1 MPEEPP
7 ELAERI
13 RHEARVVGLRD
24 FRTPSLEAVE
34 ARRMQLWIITTILLV
49 AISAGLALLS
59 WLPAPDG
66 SWLSPKGLR
75 WGVVILSIAFCAYAI
90 EKELHLRRL
99 ARLLI
104 DERILSTALSNR
116 LHELALILDA
126 GRAMNSVLEL
136 DAVLDAIL
144 RSATELLEAG
154 SGSIMLVDG
163 RELETICSIGNDAA
177 KGHRVRFGQAIA
189 GHVALTLEPL
199 LISGPADADAFP
211 GLIARELAVE
221 SAMCVPLVHREE
233 LTGVLNVN
241 AQGGRLYTEYDL
253 RALSLFAEQAAG
265 AIANA
270 RLYEAERKHVIELME
285 LDRLKTQFIDLVTHE
300 LRTPL
305 TAIVAASEMAKR
317 PEMGDEQPE
326 LLDIIERNGKHIAV
340 MLDEL
345 LMSVRLDQ
353 NRGVG
358 PLATVDVAE
367 LARNVARDLELTGRP
382 VFLDAPSSAP
392 ILSNADAL
400 SRVFVNLLDNA
411 HKYGAAPVRML
422 IEPTAGG
429 VIVWVIDSGR
439 GIAPEDRERVFD
451 RFARLR
457 QVHGKP
463 GLGLGLSIVR
473 GLANAFGGS
482 VRIEDAPGGGAAFRV
497 ELPAIPAHQQ
507 AG

>member
-7 ELAERI
+7 ELTERI

-34 ARRMQLWIITTILLV
+34 SRRMQLWIITTILLV
-49 AISAGLALLS
+49 AISAGVALLS
-59 WLPAPDG
+59 WLPAVTVT
-66 SWLSPKGLR
+66 WLTPKGLR
-75 WGVVILSIAFCAYAI
+75 WGVVVLSVAFCAYAI

-99 ARLLI
+99 SRLLI

-116 LHELALILDA
+116 LHELKLILEA

-136 DAVLDAIL
+136 EAVLDTIL
-144 RSATELLEAG
+144 RSATELLQAG

-163 RELETICSIGNDAA
+163 RELETICSLGNDAA
-177 KGHRVRFGQAIA
+177 RGHRVRIGQSIA
-189 GHVALTLEPL
+189 GHVALSLEPL
-199 LISGPADADAFP
+199 LISGRADAEAFP
-211 GLIARELAVE
+211 GLVRRELAVE
-221 SAMCVPLVHREE
+221 SAMSVPLVHREA

-241 AQGGRLYTEYDL
+241 AERDREFTEYDL
-253 RALSLFAEQAAG
+253 RAISLFAEQAAG

-270 RLYEAERKHVIELME
+270 RLYEAERRHVIELME

-317 PEMGDEQPE
+317 PQLEDDRPE
-326 LLDIIERNGKHIAV
+326 LLDIIERNGKHIAA

-353 NRGVG
+353 NRGIG

-367 LARNVARDLELTGRP
+367 LARNVVREFELTGRP
-382 VFLDAPSSAP
+382 VFLDTPSSAP
-392 ILSNADAL
+392 ILSNLDAL
-400 SRVFVNLLDNA
+400 RRVFHNLLDNA

-429 VIVWVIDSGR
+429 VIVWVIDAGG
-439 GIAPEDRERVFD
+439 GIPPEDRERVFD

-473 GLANAFGGS
+473 SLAIAFGGS

>member
-1 MPEEPP
+1 
-7 ELAERI
+7 
-13 RHEARVVGLRD
+13 
-24 FRTPSLEAVE
+24 
-34 ARRMQLWIITTILLV
+34 
-49 AISAGLALLS
+49 
-59 WLPAPDG
+59 
-66 SWLSPKGLR
+66 
-75 WGVVILSIAFCAYAI
+75 
-90 EKELHLRRL
+90 
-99 ARLLI
+99 
-104 DERILSTALSNR
+104 
-116 LHELALILDA
+116 
-126 GRAMNSVLEL
+126 
-136 DAVLDAIL
+136 
-144 RSATELLEAG
+144 
-154 SGSIMLVDG
+154 
-163 RELETICSIGNDAA
+163 
-177 KGHRVRFGQAIA
+177 
-189 GHVALTLEPL
+189 
-199 LISGPADADAFP
+199 
-211 GLIARELAVE
+211 
-221 SAMCVPLVHREE
+221 MCVPLVHREE

-317 PEMGDEQPE
+317 PEMADEQPE

-358 PLATVDVAE
+358 PLATVDIAE